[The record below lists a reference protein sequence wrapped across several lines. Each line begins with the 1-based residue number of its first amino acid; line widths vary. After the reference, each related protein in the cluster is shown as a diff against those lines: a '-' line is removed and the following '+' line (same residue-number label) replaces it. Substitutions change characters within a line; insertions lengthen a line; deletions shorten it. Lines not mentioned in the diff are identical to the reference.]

1 MVESDVPLKAVR
13 DLLLEGQ
20 VIVLLTAVVAVVLW
34 KAAQNLLKVVQT
46 IALNMVGV
54 KSASILDAKR

>member
-1 MVESDVPLKAVR
+1 VVESDVPLKAVR

>member
-1 MVESDVPLKAVR
+1 VESDVPLKAVR